1 MIRTGLI
8 VLLVMAVAGTA
19 AAGVLPD
26 LSTHK
31 DVRAVVEIKASAD
44 EVWRVLTDFPAYD
57 IWNPY
62 IYPASGD
69 AVAGRT
75 LDLTLRGGTVIH
87 FAPTVLVAKPGQ
99 ELTWAGKMPLGAVE
113 RVLTFE
119 ITPLEPHRSRLTATE
134 RFRGIALPLVSG
146 VTDDAASGL
155 AAMTRALRERAE
167 LLDFSL
173 PVPR

>member
-8 VLLVMAVAGTA
+8 GLLVLALAGTA
-19 AAGVLPD
+19 AAGLLPD

-31 DVRAVVEIKASAD
+31 DVRAEVEIDASA
-44 EVWRVLTDFPAYD
+44 EQVWRVLTDFPAYD

-62 IYPASGD
+62 IYPASGQ
-69 AVAGRT
+69 AAAGRT

-87 FAPTVLVAKPGQ
+87 FAPTVLVAKPGE

-113 RVLTFE
+113 RVLTFAL
-119 ITPLEPHRSRLTATE
+119 TPLGPHRVRLVATE

-146 VTDDAASGL
+146 VTDDAAAGL
-155 AAMTRALRERAE
+155 AAMTRALRDRVE
-167 LLDFSL
+167 LLDFTL
-173 PVPR
+173 PAPR